1 MNLFFRRKPTE
12 PPAMTLEGVLGPNS
26 RLDEARATLVDR
38 PDALAVAADGR
49 LLFSSDRTVYTLAA
63 WGETPEIWG
72 RFEQPVSA
80 LAASPGGLV
89 AVGLTG
95 GGIRIHDMSGQP
107 LDWTIPA
114 SAGNAADCLFL
125 SEDEIALVDHGYAP
139 GEDVLA
145 VATWDEATRGNVV
158 AVTRDG
164 RFRTIARDLRCP
176 MGISPGEAG
185 EVLVSELETARILDL
200 AGKIRRRGLPAYL
213 GRIRKVEGGYLLAG
227 LSRRDPL
234 IEFLKTEK
242 DFVAEMKATI
252 NPRHW
257 ISPRSNPEFSHDFP
271 IELGATR
278 LFGEIKPW
286 APSFSYGLLIMLDD
300 DLMPVGSAQSRAN
313 GRRHAISDATIWQGE
328 TIAVSKASGE
338 ILNLGAGVRS

>member
-1 MNLFFRRKPTE
+1 MNLFFRRKPAE

-26 RLDEARATLVDR
+26 RLDEARSIRAER
-38 PDALAVAADGR
+38 PDAVVVTADGR
-49 LLFSSDRTVYTLAA
+49 LLFSSDRTVFALDT
-63 WGETPEIWG
+63 WGDTAEIWG
-72 RFEQPVSA
+72 RFEHPVSA

-89 AVGLTG
+89 AVGLAG
-95 GGIRIHDMSGQP
+95 GGIRIHDMAGQP

-125 SEDEIALVDHGYAP
+125 SESEIALVDHGYAP
-139 GEDVLA
+139 GEDALA
-145 VATWDEATRGNVV
+145 VATWDEVARGSVV

-164 RFRTIARDLRCP
+164 RIRTIARDLRCP
-176 MGISPGEAG
+176 MGVCADAKGEI
-185 EVLVSELETARILDL
+185 LISELETARVFDL
-200 AGKIRRRGLPAYL
+200 TGKIRRRGLPAYL

-252 NPRHW
+252 DPRHW
-257 ISPRSNPEFSHDFP
+257 ISPRSHPEFSHDYP

-313 GRRHAISDATIWQGE
+313 GRRHAISDATIWKSE
-328 TIAVSKASGE
+328 TIAVSRASGE
-338 ILNLGAGVRS
+338 ILNLGLGAGR